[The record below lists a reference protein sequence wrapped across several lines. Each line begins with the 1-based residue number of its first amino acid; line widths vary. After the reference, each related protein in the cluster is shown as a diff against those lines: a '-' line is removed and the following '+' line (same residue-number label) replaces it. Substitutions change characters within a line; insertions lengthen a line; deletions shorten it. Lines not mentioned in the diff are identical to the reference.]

1 MVGNKRTRLGRP
13 MATNYSDARWVIVV
27 LSVCQLAVP
36 AYGQSEQRFFSTTGK
51 MRVEVL
57 DAAGKPLPEAKL
69 HVSVWTNDKSF
80 NANQDYVCD
89 TAGVA
94 EIALPMEVQIVRI
107 WASTKGHAG
116 MFANIASQQDK
127 ELTIPEKF
135 TFRLSPGTVMSGRVL
150 DEAKKPIA
158 GVKVQIDYAYQ
169 HFKPEN
175 FTVPS
180 ISDSQTTTDAEGRWR
195 FETIMPGSDVK
206 VRLNLTHPD
215 YVSDKARQIGGEIAS
230 KQGITE
236 WQMRDGSAVIMMQRG
251 HRITGKVLDSAG
263 QAVANALVAW
273 GEDAYARLG
282 SQDTRT
288 KPDGSFQL
296 GAVPAGPTRLTIIT
310 DKAMPQ
316 TRKIEVD
323 GALQPIEIQLQQGK
337 RLKIRFVD
345 GSGRPVPDVRVGI
358 TRWRGQQSMFFEGIN
373 NLFDA
378 IAPMRSNS
386 EGIFEWTAAPDDGVQ
401 YAFTKQGF
409 AHAEASLTASDDSEH
424 VQTLHRLLDM
434 SGTVKDATTGLPI
447 DKFLA
452 IPVIHFSPEFPMI
465 NRGDAKRQSGG
476 KFSLRY
482 DRTDI
487 EHGLQI
493 EAPGYFTWRTSQR
506 YKMGDTSPK
515 LDIRLHPAA
524 PQVGRVLDANGH
536 PVKDAE
542 VYVATAYQQLDL
554 SSLQDRGGDHH
565 DNYHVTADANG
576 RFEIV
581 GQMERY
587 AVVVIAPEGF
597 AQVERQAGEL
607 PGEVRIQPWAK
618 VTGELVEAGE
628 PAKGCMV
635 HLFPIRPRV
644 DDDPRVDIRFSAATA
659 ADGSFTFERVP
670 PLPSQLQGFLHF
682 SVESPLMSSRHMPLD
697 LSPGD
702 ERHVVLGGGGAQITG
717 KLLVENLPAGF
728 DYHFSSSYL
737 VAKRSGIAPPPAI
750 SAAGFD
756 WRKGWTD
763 AWRNSPEGS
772 TYFKTLHAWFV
783 KPTTD
788 GRFRISGV
796 EPGEYEL
803 AVNLF
808 GSTEGCLVHPLA
820 TRVIP
825 LTVKAGDTSLDLG
838 TLPIPTLLLPKVG
851 DLAPDFEFTTL
862 EGSPGRLSGLR
873 GRYVLLDFWA
883 TWCGPCVAKLSEV
896 ERLRE
901 RFDADK
907 KLEVVGLNLDA
918 DRSRLET
925 FLQSSKIPWTHVP
938 LGEWSTTTIPR
949 QFAIS
954 GIPAYVL
961 IDPSGRIAAQENSLE
976 KIEAALREK

>member
-1 MVGNKRTRLGRP
+1 M
-13 MATNYSDARWVIVV
+13 
-27 LSVCQLAVP
+27 CQLAGP
-36 AYGQSEQRFFSTTGK
+36 TYGQSEQRLFPTTGK

-57 DAAGKPLPEAKL
+57 DTAGRPLPEAKL
-69 HVSVWTNDKSF
+69 HVSVWTNDESF
-80 NANQDYVCD
+80 MANQDYMCD

-94 EIALPMEVQIVRI
+94 EIALPKEVQIVRI
-107 WASTKGHAG
+107 WATTKGHAG

-135 TFRLSPGTVMSGRVL
+135 TFRLSPGSLMSGRVL
-150 DEAKKPIA
+150 DEAKQPIA
-158 GVKVQIDYAYQ
+158 GVKVKIDYAYQ

-175 FTVPS
+175 FVVPS
-180 ISDSQTTTDAEGRWR
+180 ISDSQTTTDTEGRWR

-215 YVSDKARQIGGEIAS
+215 YVSDKVRQIGGEIAS
-230 KQGITE
+230 KQGVTE
-236 WQMRDGSAVIMMQRG
+236 WQMRDGSAVIVLQRG
-251 HRITGKVLDSAG
+251 YTVSGKVSDSAG

-273 GEDAYARLG
+273 GDDAYARLG
-282 SQDTRT
+282 AQDTRT

-296 GAVPAGPTRLTIIT
+296 GAVPAGPTRLTVIT
-310 DKAMPQ
+310 DKGMPQ

-337 RLKIRFVD
+337 RLRVRFID
-345 GSGRPVPDVRVGI
+345 SAGHPVPDVRVGI

-386 EGIFEWTAAPDDGVQ
+386 EGVFEWTWAPDDGVQ
-401 YAFTKQGF
+401 YVFTKQGF
-409 AHAEASLTASDDSEH
+409 AHAEVGLTASDDSEH
-424 VQTLHRLLDM
+424 VQTLHRLLDI
-434 SGTVKDATTGLPI
+434 SGTVKDATTGQPI

-452 IPVIHFSPEFPMI
+452 IPVIHFSPDFPMV

-476 KFSLRY
+476 KFSLRC

-493 EAPGYFTWRTSQR
+493 EAPGYLTWRTSQR

-515 LDIRLHPAA
+515 LDIRLKPTV
-524 PQVGRVLDANGH
+524 PQVGRVLDSAGQ
-536 PVKDAE
+536 PVSDAA
-542 VYVATAYQQLDL
+542 VYVATAYQQLDI
-554 SSLQDRGGDHH
+554 SGLQDRGGEYH
-565 DNYHVTADANG
+565 DNYHVTADADG

-587 AVVVIAPEGF
+587 AVVVIAPQGF
-597 AQVERQAGEL
+597 VQVERQTGEL
-607 PGEVRIQPWAK
+607 PGELRLQPWAK

-628 PAKGCMV
+628 PVKGCTV
-635 HLFPIRPRV
+635 QLFPIRPRG
-644 DDDPRVDIRFSAATA
+644 DDGARVDIRFSAATA

-670 PLPSQLQGFLHF
+670 PLPSQVQGLLHF
-682 SVESPLMSSRHMPLD
+682 SVDSPLMSSRHMPLD
-697 LSPGD
+697 LSPGE

-717 KLLVENLPAGF
+717 KLLVENQPAGF
-728 DYHFSSSYL
+728 DYHFSISYL
-737 VAKRSGIAPPPAI
+737 VAKRPGIEPPAAI
-750 SAAGFD
+750 AAAGFD
-756 WRKGWTD
+756 WRKGWTE
-763 AWRNSPEGS
+763 AWRNSSEGS
-772 TYFKTLHAWFV
+772 TYLQTLHAWFV
-783 KPTTD
+783 KPNP
-788 GRFRISGV
+788 GGHFRISGV

-808 GSTEGCLVHPLA
+808 GTTEGCLVHPLA

-825 LTVKAGDTSLDLG
+825 LTVKPSDTSLDLG
-838 TLPIPTLLLPKVG
+838 SLSIPSLTLPKVG

-862 EGSPGRLSGLR
+862 AGSAGRLSGLR

-883 TWCGPCVAKLSEV
+883 TWCGPCVTKLSEV

-901 RFDADK
+901 RFAHEK
-907 KLEVVGLNLDA
+907 QLEVVGLNLDG
-918 DRSRLET
+918 DRSRVES
-925 FLQSSKIPWTHVP
+925 FLQSTKLPWTHVP
-938 LGEWSTTTIPR
+938 LGDWSTTTIPR

-961 IDPSGRIAAQENSLE
+961 IDPSGHIMAQENSLE
-976 KIEAALREK
+976 KIEAALSEK